1 MMTAQDFEFLLTLGY
16 LGVFL
21 ALYIE
26 HVMPPLP
33 TNLLLPVAG
42 YMVGR
47 GELDFVGV
55 WLAAC
60 AGGVMGS
67 LTLYGLGYSMGE
79 RPLWRYAKWLKIP
92 ERRIQRGF
100 ALSREYGNSSV
111 FAMHA
116 MPISPIR
123 VLVSIMAGVNRLS
136 VLRFSLAASVGNLIW
151 IGAILGVSTFAS
163 DKWGYLVEDMIKQ
176 QLWIVLAAVLLAVA
190 FSVAFVFQF
199 RSAPS
204 EG

>member
-1 MMTAQDFEFLLTLGY
+1 MAAQDFEFLLTLGY

-47 GELDFVGV
+47 GELDFMGV

-60 AGGVMGS
+60 AGGLMGS
-67 LTLYGLGYSMGE
+67 LTLYGLGYWMGE
-79 RPLWRYAKWLKIP
+79 RPLWRYARWLKIP

-100 ALSREYGNSSV
+100 VLSQEYGNSSV

-123 VLVSIMAGVNRLS
+123 VMVSIMAGVNRLS
-136 VLRFSLAASVGNLIW
+136 VLRFLLASGIGNLIW
-151 IGAILGVSTFAS
+151 IGAILGVTAFAG
-163 DKWGYLVEDMIKQ
+163 DQWGDMLDDLLKQ
-176 QLWIVLAAVLLAVA
+176 QWWIIGISALLAVA
-190 FSVAFVFQF
+190 FSVAVVLQF

-204 EG
+204 ES

>member
-1 MMTAQDFEFLLTLGY
+1 MAAQDFEFLLTLGY

-47 GELDFVGV
+47 GELDFMGV

-60 AGGVMGS
+60 AGGLMGS
-67 LTLYGLGYSMGE
+67 LTLYGLGYWMGE
-79 RPLWRYAKWLKIP
+79 RPLWRYARWLKIP

-100 ALSREYGNSSV
+100 VLSQEYGNSSV

-123 VLVSIMAGVNRLS
+123 VMVSIMAGVNRLS
-136 VLRFSLAASVGNLIW
+136 ILRFLLASGIGNLIW
-151 IGAILGVSTFAS
+151 IGAILGVTAFAG
-163 DKWGYLVEDMIKQ
+163 DQWGDMLDDLLKQ
-176 QLWIVLAAVLLAVA
+176 QWWIIGISALLAVA
-190 FSVAFVFQF
+190 FSVAVVLQF

-204 EG
+204 ES

>member
-1 MMTAQDFEFLLTLGY
+1 MSVQDFEFLLTLGY
-16 LGVFL
+16 LGIFL

-33 TNLLLPVAG
+33 THLLLPVAG

-47 GELDFVGV
+47 GEMNFWGV

-60 AGGVMGS
+60 AGGAMGS
-67 LTLYGLGYSMGE
+67 LTLYGLGYWMGE
-79 RPLWRYAKWLKIP
+79 RPIRRYAGWLKIP
-92 ERRIQRGF
+92 EHRIKRGF
-100 ALSREYGNSSV
+100 ALSRQYGSLSV

-123 VLVSIMAGVNRLS
+123 VVVSIVAGVNRLS
-136 VLRFSLAASVGNLIW
+136 ILRFSLATWIGNLIW
-151 IGAILGVSTFAS
+151 IGITLYLSAFAS
-163 DKWGYLVEDMIKQ
+163 EKWGYVVDDLLEQ
-176 QLWIVLAAVLLAVA
+176 QVWVIIGSAVLAVL
-190 FSVAFVFQF
+190 FSVWLIFQF

-204 EG
+204 ES